1 MADSQTTATRWS
13 KLLVA
18 AVVGGILAAIAFRLG
33 DPSCGALTAWK
44 LAGKLTDSM
53 GIVMLSL
60 LPLGIWV
67 VRLIIQQFLHKR
79 ATGRMEV
86 DYAYIAR
93 SGTILGLIGTIIAL
107 GAAGRKLAAD
117 MAAGK
122 SNAIMEVVPL
132 TGEALLCTMIGL
144 IIAFAAETALHF
156 LERKEYDD
164 GHASTT
170 R

>member
-1 MADSQTTATRWS
+1 
-13 KLLVA
+13 
-18 AVVGGILAAIAFRLG
+18 
-33 DPSCGALTAWK
+33 
-44 LAGKLTDSM
+44 M

-67 VRLIIQQFLHKR
+67 IKLIVQQLLLKR

-86 DYAYIAR
+86 DYAYISR

-107 GAAGRKLAAD
+107 GAAGRKLATD

-122 SNAIMEVVPL
+122 GNAIMEVVPL
-132 TGEALLCTMIGL
+132 TGEALVCTMVGL

-164 GHASTT
+164 GQVNHNQ
-170 R
+170 

>member
-1 MADSQTTATRWS
+1 MNSQNRRGTWLKYGA
-13 KLLVA
+13 LIIL
-18 AVVGGILAAIAFRLG
+18 GGIVSASLYGAG
-33 DPSCGALTAWK
+33 DPSCGALAAWR
-44 LAGKLTDSM
+44 LIGKLTDSM

-60 LPLGIWV
+60 MPLGIWV
-67 VRLIIQQFLHKR
+67 IKLIIQQVLQKR
-79 ATGRMEV
+79 VTGRMEV
-86 DYAYIAR
+86 DYAYISR

-107 GAAGRKLAAD
+107 GAAGRKLASD

-132 TGEALLCTMIGL
+132 TGEALVCTMVGL

-164 GHASTT
+164 GHASPNQ
-170 R
+170 